1 MRRTRFRI
9 IKRRSGLL
17 RRPQRRFEARAFR
30 PIDSET
36 FVSQGGG
43 VVSEQRTQARLGDT
57 VAFVG
62 LTRLCDERYLG
73 ICNLARAHEYRI
85 GVGPRVGT
93 AGLCSWIK
101 RQEWVTSAG

>member
-9 IKRRSGLL
+9 VKRRSGLL

-36 FVSQGGG
+36 FVSQGGS
-43 VVSEQRTQARLGDT
+43 VVSEQRTPARLGDT

-62 LTRLCDERYLG
+62 RARLCDERYLG
-73 ICNLARAHEYRI
+73 ICNFARAHEYRI
-85 GVGPRVGT
+85 SVGPRVGT
-93 AGLCSWIK
+93 AGLCSWI
-101 RQEWVTSAG
+101 QAPGMG